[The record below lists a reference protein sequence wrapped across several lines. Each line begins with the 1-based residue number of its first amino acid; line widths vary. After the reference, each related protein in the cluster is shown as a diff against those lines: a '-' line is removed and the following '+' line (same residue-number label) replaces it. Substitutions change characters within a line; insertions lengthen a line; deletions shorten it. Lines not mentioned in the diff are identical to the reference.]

1 MTKQLFIPKYKP
13 VTNRTRAG
21 YNGKLIKC
29 PKCQSV
35 RPIYHFSWS
44 GLTCPECKESTDK
57 LDWLVESN

>member
-1 MTKQLFIPKYKP
+1 MNSTTTCYKP

-21 YNGKLIKC
+21 KLGKLIKC

-35 RPIYHFSWS
+35 RPIYHFNWS
-44 GLTCPECKESTDK
+44 GLCCPDCKECIDK

>member
-1 MTKQLFIPKYKP
+1 MNSTTTCYKP

-21 YNGKLIKC
+21 KLGKLIKC

-35 RPIYHFSWS
+35 RPIYPFSWS

>member
-21 YNGKLIKC
+21 KLGKNIKC

-44 GLTCPECKESTDK
+44 GLTCPDCKE
-57 LDWLVESN
+57 